1 MRAAGLAE
9 TNPSHPKLLALLQ
22 AGITVE
28 ELADA
33 ARVAVAS
40 SKPFA
45 YALATAEGRRRDA
58 AKVTPLPQRAAAGVG
73 RHHGIAQTDF
83 HEGVSDDGR
92 F

>member
-9 TNPSHPKLLALLQ
+9 TNPAHPKLLALLQ
-22 AGITVE
+22 AGVTVD

-33 ARVAVAS
+33 ARTAVAS
-40 SKPFA
+40 SKGFA

-58 AKVTPLPQRAAAGVG
+58 AKVAPLPQRATAPTG
-73 RHHGIAQTDF
+73 RHHGISQTNF
-83 HEGVSDDGR
+83 REGVSDDGR

>member
-9 TNPSHPKLLALLQ
+9 TNPGHPKLLELLK

-33 ARVAVAS
+33 ARTAAAS

-58 AKVTPLPQRAAAGVG
+58 AKVTPLPQRPAATG
-73 RHHGIAQTDF
+73 RHHGISTTDF
-83 HEGVSDDGR
+83 REGVSDDGR